1 MFHPFWTKDKGVVT
15 IDYVVVMAAL
25 VGVGVWMADTTNA
38 DLSEHSAVIRGEMQG
53 GMFETAWDADLAV
66 LPDTEAG
73 DQCNGA
79 DTCGTG
85 NTGGGSTGGG
95 TTGGG
100 TTGGGTT
107 GGGTTGGGTTGGG
120 TTGGG
125 TTGGGTTGGGTNPD
139 PDPDPDP
146 NPDPDPDPDPNP
158 DPDPDPN
165 DPNDPNAGGNNDPFP
180 PTASPAVAGCPNNFY
195 DGSPLVSDG
204 SDFGNSYDHTITHSG
219 FTDLRTCGGGMPY
232 ARGFFD
238 ANPTFTMYLSD
249 MTQFDTVQF
258 LVEATSCDTTLLI
271 RDASGTFH
279 FNDDYNYPSHT
290 RSRLRL
296 TDTADL
302 NGRVDIWI
310 GGYYPSTCST
320 RLEVRGW

>member
-1 MFHPFWTKDKGVVT
+1 VFHPFWTQDEGAVT
-15 IDYVVVMAAL
+15 VDYVVVMAAL
-25 VGVGVWMADTTNA
+25 VGVGVWLMGATND
-38 DLSEHSAVIRGEMQG
+38 DLSEHSSVIRGEMQN
-53 GMFETAWDADLAV
+53 GMFETAWDNELAV

-73 DQCNGA
+73 DACTGA
-79 DTCGTG
+79 DTCGT
-85 NTGGGSTGGG
+85 TGGGTTTGGSTGGG

-107 GGGTTGGGTTGGG
+107 GGGTTT
-120 TTGGG
+120 
-125 TTGGGTTGGGTNPD
+125 D

-146 NPDPDPDPDPNP
+146 TPDPDPDPTPDPDPDPTPDPDPDPTPDP

-165 DPNDPNAGGNNDPFP
+165 DPNNGAGNDPFP
-180 PTASPAVAGCPNNFY
+180 PPASPQVAGCPSIDH

-204 SDFGNSYDHTITHSG
+204 SDFGNSYDHTIAHQG
-219 FTDLRTCGGGMPY
+219 FTDLRSCGGSYPNR
-232 ARGFFD
+232 RGFFD

-249 MTQFDTVQF
+249 MEQFNTVQF
-258 LVEATSCDTTLLI
+258 LVEATTCDTTLLI

-279 FNDDYNYPSHT
+279 FNDDFNYPRHT
-290 RSRLRL
+290 RSRLQL
-296 TDTADL
+296 SDTVDL

-310 GGYYPSTCST
+310 GGYWPTTCST